1 MELLT
6 AELIKTLPPLYSQE
20 SCPTPIAHAKFFTPD
35 AGWTWF
41 ITEGSEEDGD
51 WLLFGYV
58 IGLEEEW
65 GYFLLSE
72 IASIRGPLGL
82 EVERDLWF
90 KPGPINEVLRRERPS
105 SSVSVKE
112 GEVSDEREGSIPNQR
127 PD

>member
-1 MELLT
+1 MDLLPQELR
-6 AELIKTLPPLYSQE
+6 KTLPSLYSQE
-20 SCPTPIAHAKFFTPD
+20 SSCAPIVHAKLFTPD

-72 IASIRGPLGL
+72 IASVRGPLGL
-82 EVERDLWF
+82 PVERDLWF
-90 KPGPINEVLRRERPS
+90 QSGPIDEVLRRERPPAAIAA
-105 SSVSVKE
+105 
-112 GEVSDEREGSIPNQR
+112 REESAK
-127 PD
+127 